1 MTTDVLVVGG
11 GPAGR
16 ALAAATAERGLH
28 TVLVDPAPAAPWRQT
43 FGSWWAELPADLPG
57 TVLAA
62 RASGLAFARGEHRLG
77 WEYAVLDVAALRA
90 LLDARLTA
98 AGVEVR
104 AGRAVGVVAGGRR
117 RSRRAG
123 PRRDRPGGDGPGGDE
138 LGGDELGGDE
148 LGGDEPGSDELG
160 GDELGGDELGDEPSG
175 DRLSGVVLADGSI
188 LRAGLVVDAGG
199 ARQPLAPTP
208 PAGRRTRRPPSVP
221 AEQAAYGL
229 LLPTAAA
236 APVVAPG
243 SALFMD
249 WRPDHGETG
258 PPTFLYAVPVG
269 PDTVLLEE
277 TSLARR
283 PGLPIPV
290 LRRRLLAR
298 LARRGVDP
306 TGAPDERVLFRLDTP
321 RHRTPGLL
329 GFGAAAPLVH
339 PATGFGL
346 ATALTLAPRVA
357 DAVAATLPRGSDAAL
372 TAARRVLWSPAA
384 RAVHRFRRTG
394 LEALLRMP
402 PESVPD
408 FFELFFGL
416 PQRHRWNYLTGRA
429 DLPGTAATM
438 AALFGAADWA
448 MRSRLVTPALR
459 GPAPPAG

>member
-43 FGSWWAELPADLPG
+43 FGSWRAELPADLPG

-77 WEYAVLDVAALRA
+77 WEYVVLDVAALRA

-104 AGRAVGVVAGGRR
+104 AGRAVGVVAGGRL

-123 PRRDRPGGDGPGGDE
+123 LRRDRP
-138 LGGDELGGDE
+138 
-148 LGGDEPGSDELG
+148 GGDEPGSDEPG
-160 GDELGGDELGDEPSG
+160 GDEPGRDEPGRDEPSG
-175 DRLSGVVLADGSI
+175 DRLSGVVLADGST
-188 LRAGLVVDAGG
+188 LRARLVVDAGG

-208 PAGRRTRRPPSVP
+208 PTGRRTRRPPTVP

-236 APVVAPG
+236 APLVAPG

-249 WRPDHGETG
+249 WRPDHGEAG
-258 PPTFLYAVPVG
+258 SPTFLYAVPVG

-283 PGLPIPV
+283 PGLPMPV

-402 PESVPD
+402 PESMPD